1 VFINQQ
7 VVPIKLQILTLDGNN
22 DQMQNGISNES
33 SLTVGGIAPSSV
45 KLIRGAPAKTFTG
58 M

>member
-1 VFINQQ
+1 
-7 VVPIKLQILTLDGNN
+7 
-22 DQMQNGISNES
+22 MQNGISNKS

-45 KLIRGAPAKTFTG
+45 KLIRGPRLKTFTG